1 MERFCSLETPDKGD
15 VMSKKNFTAKAVRN
29 AAKTVAARDKAE
41 RNIVVDSAPAVVVDS
56 ETDSKPITPFTARGE
71 RKMELT
77 RINHNRKGSNLV
89 YSFGEGTRGTVKIAA
104 SVFGPNPPETLP
116 QDVSQWPVQVGQP
129 KAKMTKEE
137 RAAARAAMT
146 PQDKVAA
153 AKARAAKAAE
163 RAAKLEASLLAG
175 SPA

>member
-1 MERFCSLETPDKGD
+1 MN
-15 VMSKKNFTAKAVRN
+15 SKKLAKAVRN
-29 AAKTVAARDKAE
+29 AAKTVAGRDRAE
-41 RNIVVDSAPAVVVDS
+41 RNIVVDAAPVAVVDS
-56 ETDSKPITPFTARGE
+56 ETELKFTPPSLSTAVRGE
-71 RKMELT
+71 KKMELT

-104 SVFGPNPPETLP
+104 SVFGANPPETLP
-116 QDVSQWPVQVGQP
+116 QDVSQWPVQVGQA

-153 AKARAAKAAE
+153 AKARAQKAQE
-163 RAAKLEASLLAG
+163 RAQKLEASLLAG